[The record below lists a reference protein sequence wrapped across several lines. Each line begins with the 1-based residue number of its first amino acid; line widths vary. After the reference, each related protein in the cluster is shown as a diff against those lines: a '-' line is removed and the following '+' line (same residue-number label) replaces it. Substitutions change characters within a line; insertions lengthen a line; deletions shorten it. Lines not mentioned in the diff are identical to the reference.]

1 MLTPTVSRQHPAQ
14 TPARRFAKGHV
25 SDSEHGLSSCKR
37 PCFARQKGTFC
48 NTSANALTI
57 RRITICKLSARTT
70 ASDGLCS
77 TTRYRPA

>member
-1 MLTPTVSRQHPAQ
+1 MLTPTISRQHPAH

-25 SDSEHGLSSCKR
+25 SGSERWS
-37 PCFARQKGTFC
+37 FIMQKTMFC
-48 NTSANALTI
+48 NTPANTLTI

-77 TTRYRPA
+77 TTEYRPA

>member
-25 SDSEHGLSSCKR
+25 SDSETWSFIMQR

-48 NTSANALTI
+48 DTPANTLTI
-57 RRITICKLSARTT
+57 RRITTCKPSARTT

-77 TTRYRPA
+77 TTIYRPA